1 MMLILSVHFPGWA
14 NIGSDPSIILLMLD
28 ACIVCVLPANTCVL
42 TCFLFSPI
50 FDCLPWFPAE
60 FTLVHVTANCL
71 ARPCFWN
78 VPRWC
83 HIPLTHTE
91 LEVFISLWIR
101 WVQLSDKFKEIKEA
115 NWKKENRFTVLWW
128 WWCET
133 MQTKCSWF
141 IPVVSCRLLGGGDI
155 STWHISPLPFRFITA
170 VAVQFH
176 LCTDYACWLWK
187 TNNILI
193 LG

>member
-1 MMLILSVHFPGWA
+1 MYCLCSPSKYVCPYVLSLQSNFWLFALVSCRVYT
-14 NIGSDPSIILLMLD
+14 GSCDSKLSCQTVLLE
-28 ACIVCVLPANTCVL
+28 CT
-42 TCFLFSPI
+42 
-50 FDCLPWFPAE
+50 
-60 FTLVHVTANCL
+60 TLMSH
-71 ARPCFWN
+71 P
-78 VPRWC
+78 
-83 HIPLTHTE
+83 THTE

-115 NWKKENRFTVLWW
+115 NWKKENRFTALWW

-133 MQTKCSWF
+133 MQTKCSWS
-141 IPVVSCRLLGGGDI
+141 IPVVSCRLLVGGDI